1 MIHKCSMVPVKSN
14 PKTPFQ
20 KFTRTMDA
28 LMSVPHSEL
37 KQKLDEE
44 KRGRKRKR
52 TKRASVRA
60 SNGKG

>member
-1 MIHKCSMVPVKSN
+1 MMGPVKSN
-14 PKTPFQ
+14 RKTPFQ
-20 KFTRTMDA
+20 QFTRMMDA

-52 TKRASVRA
+52 AKRASARA
-60 SNGKG
+60 SNDKG